1 MSEIALEQEELQS
14 LGTGGSL
21 PNSPDTGTNLID
33 DTTNRGDAGGA
44 LQTVEQQ
51 KNALEK
57 FIEQPA
63 VKRAAPAVLGLL
75 LVLFCIFFYMWITA
89 PGYRAVYPGMLE
101 SDRQTAYEL
110 LLSSGF
116 DVSIDTASGELQVSN
131 DRYHEARMIMASQN
145 IPKAASLSGLSTL
158 VEQGSI
164 TTSRFMEQVSY
175 KAAIE
180 SELAKSIEQIGSINS
195 ARVHIAESHQS
206 AFVRNKSPSK
216 ASVVVKPYP
225 GRSVSRSQ
233 ITAIVHLVSSS
244 VPHLD
249 RENVAVVDDL
259 GQLLTDSESDVALAL
274 TAAQSEHK
282 RSIESEYQ
290 SRVQQLISAIVG
302 LGNVRTEVD
311 VSVNFTEVESTFEEY
326 DRGGTGPS
334 KRSES
339 LQFERDSQLA
349 AEGIPGSFSNNPPE
363 IPSVEETRLIDGAP
377 GLGGNAVSSSST
389 TRNYEL
395 DREIRYVKQQ
405 VGSIERLSVA
415 VVINESAFESEEQE
429 IDDERV
435 DSELLRIRELVQGAI
450 GYDSARGDVVTVVS
464 SGFAKPVEDLVTTP
478 WYLEPDKLD
487 GYIKA
492 LAVFAGLFFIYFT
505 MGRPFLKELKAKSE
519 FEMPT
524 EQSEMNDG
532 LTDEE
537 RELVNAG
544 DVETIQ
550 DVTARLKPKAVG
562 IPAEYLDTSQPYD
575 QKVALMRFLVKD
587 DVGRVSNLLKR
598 WIADD

>member
-1 MSEIALEQEELQS
+1 MSDIALDQEALPIPDTAVDLSEPAEVAANLVENPAN
-14 LGTGGSL
+14 LDEPGIASL
-21 PNSPDTGTNLID
+21 PIN
-33 DTTNRGDAGGA
+33 
-44 LQTVEQQ
+44 VE
-51 KNALEK
+51 KSALER
-57 FIEQPA
+57 FLDQPA
-63 VKRAAPAVLGLL
+63 VRRSAPAVIGL
-75 LVLFCIFFYMWITA
+75 LVLLFCVFFYMWISA

-101 SDRQTAYEL
+101 SDRQVAYEL
-110 LLSSGF
+110 LLNSGF
-116 DVSIDTASGELQVSN
+116 DVKIDTASGELQVTN
-131 DRYHEARMIMASQN
+131 NRYHEARMIMAAQN
-145 IPKAASLSGLSTL
+145 IPKAAALGSLGSL

-175 KAAIE
+175 RAAME
-180 SELAKSIEQIGSINS
+180 SELAKSVEQIGSISS

-216 ASVVVKPYP
+216 ASVVVRPYP

-233 ITAIVHLVSSS
+233 IQAIVHLVSSS
-244 VPHLD
+244 VPHLVK
-249 RENVAVVDDL
+249 ENVTVVDDL

-282 RSIESEYQ
+282 KNIEVDYQ
-290 SRVQQLISAIVG
+290 KRIQQLISAIVG

-311 VSVNFTEVESTFEEY
+311 VSVNFTEMESTFEEF
-326 DRGGTGPS
+326 DRGGNGPRT
-334 KRSES
+334 RSES
-339 LQFERDSQLA
+339 LQIERDSQLLPSQ
-349 AEGIPGSFSNNPPE
+349 GIPGSLSNNPPE
-363 IPSVEETRLIDGAP
+363 IPNIEETRQNAGSTGTGGAD
-377 GLGGNAVSSSST
+377 LSSSST

-405 VGSIERLSVA
+405 VGAIERLSVA
-415 VVINESAFESEEQE
+415 VVINEYAFETDSEE
-429 IDDERV
+429 IDRDRL
-435 DSELLRIRELVQGAI
+435 DSEILRIRDLVQGAI
-450 GYDSARGDVVTVVS
+450 GYNTERGDIVTVVS
-464 SGFAKPVEDLVTTP
+464 SAFAKPVEEIVSLP

-487 GYIKA
+487 GYIRL
-492 LAVFAGLFFIYFT
+492 LAVFGALFFIYFT
-505 MGRPFLKELKAKSE
+505 MGRPFLRELRAKTE
-519 FEMPT
+519 LEVPT
-524 EQSEMNDG
+524 EMMDDDG

-537 RELVNAG
+537 RQLVSAG

-598 WIADD
+598 WINE

>member
-1 MSEIALEQEELQS
+1 MSDIALDQEALPTQDV
-14 LGTGGSL
+14 GTDLSE
-21 PNSPDTGTNLID
+21 PAEVGTNL
-33 DTTNRGDAGGA
+33 
-44 LQTVEQQ
+44 VENQVNLDESGSAVLPVDRE
-51 KNALEK
+51 KSALERYLDD
-57 FIEQPA
+57 PR
-63 VKRAAPAVLGLL
+63 VKQAAPAVIGL
-75 LVLFCIFFYMWITA
+75 LVLLFCVFFYMWISA

-116 DVSIDTASGELQVSN
+116 DVKINSTSGELEVTN
-131 DRYHEARMIMASQN
+131 DRYHEARMIMAAQN
-145 IPKAASLSGLSTL
+145 IPKSAALGSLGSL

-175 KAAIE
+175 RAAME
-180 SELAKSIEQIGSINS
+180 SELAKSVEQIGSISS

-216 ASVVVKPYP
+216 ASVVVRPYP

-233 ITAIVHLVSSS
+233 IQAIVHLVSSS

-249 RENVAVVDDL
+249 KENVTVVDDL
-259 GQLLTDSESDVALAL
+259 GQLLTDAESDVALAL

-282 RSIESEYQ
+282 KNIEIDYQ
-290 SRVQQLISAIVG
+290 NRIQQLISAIVG

-311 VSVNFTEVESTFEEY
+311 VSVNFTEVESTFEEF
-326 DRGGTGPS
+326 DRGGNGPS
-334 KRSES
+334 TRSES
-339 LQFERDSQLA
+339 LQIERDAQLSP
-349 AEGIPGSFSNNPPE
+349 EGIPGSISNQPPQVPN
-363 IPSVEETRLIDGAP
+363 IQASKNIGNSFGA
-377 GLGGNAVSSSST
+377 GGADVSASST

-405 VGSIERLSVA
+405 VGAIERLSVA
-415 VVINESAFESEEQE
+415 VVINETVFETDNEE
-429 IDDERV
+429 IDRGLL
-435 DSELLRIRELVQGAI
+435 DSEVLRIRDLVQGAI
-450 GYDSARGDVVTVVS
+450 GYNSERGDIVTVVS
-464 SGFAKPVEDLVTTP
+464 SVFAKPVEEIRSTP

-487 GYIKA
+487 GYVRL
-492 LAVFAGLFFIYFT
+492 LAVFGALFFIYFT
-505 MGRPFLKELKAKSE
+505 MGRPFIKELRAKSE
-519 FEMPT
+519 MELPT
-524 EQSEMNDG
+524 EQIDDDG

-537 RELVNAG
+537 RELMSAG
-544 DVETIQ
+544 DAETIQ

-598 WIADD
+598 WIIE

>member
-1 MSEIALEQEELQS
+1 MSDIALEQEA
-14 LGTGGSL
+14 L
-21 PNSPDTGTNLID
+21 PVPDTGIDFGDPDDVATGLVENTPTLGEPDAANLP
-33 DTTNRGDAGGA
+33 
-44 LQTVEQQ
+44 VER
-51 KNALEK
+51 EK
-57 FIEQPA
+57 TAVERFLDQPA
-63 VKRAAPAVLGLL
+63 VRRAAPAVLGLL
-75 LVLFCIFFYMWITA
+75 VLLFCVFFYMWISA

-110 LLSSGF
+110 LLNSGF
-116 DVSIDTASGELQVSN
+116 DVKIDTRSGELQVTT
-131 DRYHEARMIMASQN
+131 DRYHEARMIMAAQN
-145 IPKAASLSGLSTL
+145 IPKAAALGSIGTL

-175 KAAIE
+175 RAAME
-180 SELAKSIEQIGSINS
+180 SELAESVEQIGSISS

-233 ITAIVHLVSSS
+233 IQAIVHLVSSS

-249 RENVAVVDDL
+249 RENVTVVDNL

-282 RSIESEYQ
+282 KSIEIDYQ
-290 SRVQQLISAIVG
+290 NRIQQLISAIVG

-311 VSVNFTEVESTFEEY
+311 VSVNFTEVESTYEEF
-326 DRGGTGPS
+326 DRGGNGPS
-334 KRSES
+334 TRSES
-339 LQFERDSQLA
+339 LQIERDSQLA
-349 AEGIPGSFSNNPPE
+349 SEGIPGSLSNNPPE
-363 IPSVEETRLIDGAP
+363 IPNFEETRRIEDSS
-377 GLGGNAVSSSST
+377 GLGGAEVSSSST

-405 VGSIERLSVA
+405 VGAIERLSVA
-415 VVINESAFESEEQE
+415 VVINEYAFETEDEE
-429 IDDERV
+429 IDRERL
-435 DSELLRIRELVQGAI
+435 ENETLRIRDLVQGAI
-450 GYDSARGDVVTVVS
+450 GYNLERGDVVTVVS
-464 SGFAKPVEDLVTTP
+464 SAFARPVEEIESLP

-487 GYIKA
+487 GYIRL
-492 LAVFAGLFFIYFT
+492 LAVFGALFFIYFT
-505 MGRPFLKELKAKSE
+505 MGRPFLKELRAKTE
-519 FEMPT
+519 LELPT
-524 EQSEMNDG
+524 EQMDDDG

-537 RELVNAG
+537 RQLVSAG

-598 WIADD
+598 WIDE

>member
-1 MSEIALEQEELQS
+1 MSDIALDQEA
-14 LGTGGSL
+14 L
-21 PNSPDTGTNLID
+21 PIPDTAVDLSEPAEVAANLVENPPNLD
-33 DTTNRGDAGGA
+33 EAGIA
-44 LQTVEQQ
+44 TLPINVE
-51 KNALEK
+51 KSALER
-57 FIEQPA
+57 FLDQHA
-63 VKRAAPAVLGLL
+63 VRRSAPAVIGL
-75 LVLFCIFFYMWITA
+75 LVLLFCVFFYMWISA

-101 SDRQTAYEL
+101 SDRQVAYEL

-116 DVSIDTASGELQVSN
+116 DVKIDTTSGELQVTN
-131 DRYHEARMIMASQN
+131 NRYHEARMIMAAQN
-145 IPKAASLSGLSTL
+145 IPKAAALGSLGSL

-175 KAAIE
+175 RAAME
-180 SELAKSIEQIGSINS
+180 SELAKSVEQIGSISS

-216 ASVVVKPYP
+216 ASVVVRPYP

-233 ITAIVHLVSSS
+233 IQAIVHLVSSS
-244 VPHLD
+244 VPHLI
-249 RENVAVVDDL
+249 RENVTVVDDL

-282 RSIESEYQ
+282 KNIEVDYQ
-290 SRVQQLISAIVG
+290 NRIQQLISAIVG

-311 VSVNFTEVESTFEEY
+311 VSVNFTEMESTFEEF
-326 DRGGTGPS
+326 DRGGNGPRT
-334 KRSES
+334 RSES
-339 LQFERDSQLA
+339 LQIERDSQLLPSQ
-349 AEGIPGSFSNNPPE
+349 GIPGSLSNNPPE
-363 IPSVEETRLIDGAP
+363 IPNIEQTRQNADSTGTGGAD
-377 GLGGNAVSSSST
+377 LSSSST

-405 VGSIERLSVA
+405 VGAIERLSVA
-415 VVINESAFESEEQE
+415 VVINEHAFQTDSEEIDRDRLDNE
-429 IDDERV
+429 I
-435 DSELLRIRELVQGAI
+435 LRIRELVQGAI
-450 GYDSARGDVVTVVS
+450 GYNTERGDVVTVVS
-464 SGFAKPVEDLVTTP
+464 SAFAKPVEEIESTP

-487 GYIKA
+487 GYIRL
-492 LAVFAGLFFIYFT
+492 LAVFAALFFIYFT
-505 MGRPFLKELKAKSE
+505 MGRPFLRELRAKAE
-519 FEMPT
+519 LELPT
-524 EQSEMNDG
+524 EIMDDDG

-537 RELVNAG
+537 RQLVSAG

-598 WIADD
+598 WINE

>member
-1 MSEIALEQEELQS
+1 MSDIALDQEALPIPDTAVDLSEPAEVAANLVENPPN
-14 LGTGGSL
+14 LDEAGVASL
-21 PNSPDTGTNLID
+21 PIN
-33 DTTNRGDAGGA
+33 
-44 LQTVEQQ
+44 VE
-51 KNALEK
+51 KSALER
-57 FIEQPA
+57 FLDQPA
-63 VKRAAPAVLGLL
+63 VRRSAPAVIGM
-75 LVLFCIFFYMWITA
+75 LVLLFCVFFYMWISA

-101 SDRQTAYEL
+101 SDRQVAYEL
-110 LLSSGF
+110 LLNSGF
-116 DVSIDTASGELQVSN
+116 DVKIDTGSGELQVTN
-131 DRYHEARMIMASQN
+131 NRYHEARMIMAAQN
-145 IPKAASLSGLSTL
+145 IPKAAALGSLGSL

-175 KAAIE
+175 RAAME
-180 SELAKSIEQIGSINS
+180 SELAKSVEQIGSISS

-216 ASVVVKPYP
+216 ASVVVRPYP

-233 ITAIVHLVSSS
+233 IQAIVHLVSSS
-244 VPHLD
+244 VPHLVK
-249 RENVAVVDDL
+249 ENVTVVDDL

-282 RSIESEYQ
+282 KNIEVDYQ
-290 SRVQQLISAIVG
+290 NRIQQLISAIVG

-311 VSVNFTEVESTFEEY
+311 VSVNFTEMESTFEEF
-326 DRGGTGPS
+326 DRGGNGPRT
-334 KRSES
+334 RSES
-339 LQFERDSQLA
+339 LQIERDSQLLPSQ
-349 AEGIPGSFSNNPPE
+349 GIPGSLSNNPPE
-363 IPSVEETRLIDGAP
+363 IPNIEETRQNAGSTGTGGAD
-377 GLGGNAVSSSST
+377 LSSSST

-405 VGSIERLSVA
+405 VGAIERLSVA
-415 VVINESAFESEEQE
+415 VVINEYAFETDSEE
-429 IDDERV
+429 IDRDRL
-435 DSELLRIRELVQGAI
+435 DSEMVRIRDLVQGAI
-450 GYDSARGDVVTVVS
+450 GYNTERGDIVTVVS
-464 SGFAKPVEDLVTTP
+464 SAFAKPVQEIISIP

-487 GYIKA
+487 GYIRL
-492 LAVFAGLFFIYFT
+492 LAVFAALFFIYFT
-505 MGRPFLKELKAKSE
+505 MGRPFLRELRAKTE
-519 FEMPT
+519 LELPT
-524 EQSEMNDG
+524 EIMDDDG

-537 RELVNAG
+537 RQLVSAG

-598 WIADD
+598 WINE

>member
-1 MSEIALEQEELQS
+1 MSDIALDQEA
-14 LGTGGSL
+14 L
-21 PNSPDTGTNLID
+21 PSQDVGADLSEPAEVGTNLVENQVNTDESGSAVLPID
-33 DTTNRGDAGGA
+33 R
-44 LQTVEQQ
+44 E
-51 KNALEK
+51 KSALERYLDD
-57 FIEQPA
+57 PR
-63 VKRAAPAVLGLL
+63 VKQAAPVVIGL
-75 LVLFCIFFYMWITA
+75 LVLLFCVFFYMWISA

-116 DVSIDTASGELQVSN
+116 DVKINSTSGELEVTN
-131 DRYHEARMIMASQN
+131 DRYHEARMIMAAQN
-145 IPKAASLSGLSTL
+145 IPKSAALGSLGSL

-175 KAAIE
+175 RAAME
-180 SELAKSIEQIGSINS
+180 SELAKSVEQIGSISS

-216 ASVVVKPYP
+216 ASVVVRPYP

-233 ITAIVHLVSSS
+233 IQAIVHLVSSS

-249 RENVAVVDDL
+249 RENVTVVDDL
-259 GQLLTDSESDVALAL
+259 GQLLTDAESDVSLAL

-282 RSIESEYQ
+282 KNIEVDYQ
-290 SRVQQLISAIVG
+290 NRIQQLISAIVG

-311 VSVNFTEVESTFEEY
+311 VSVNFTEVESTFEEF
-326 DRGGTGPS
+326 DRGGNGPS
-334 KRSES
+334 TRSEF
-339 LQFERDSQLA
+339 LQMERDAQLS
-349 AEGIPGSFSNNPPE
+349 AEGIPGSISNQPPQVPNIE
-363 IPSVEETRLIDGAP
+363 ASKTIGNSFGA
-377 GLGGNAVSSSST
+377 GGADVSASST

-395 DREIRYVKQQ
+395 DREIRHVKQQ
-405 VGSIERLSVA
+405 VGAIERLSVA
-415 VVINESAFESEEQE
+415 VVINETVFETDSEE
-429 IDDERV
+429 IDR
-435 DSELLRIRELVQGAI
+435 ELLDREVLRIRDLVQGAI
-450 GYDSARGDVVTVVS
+450 GYNGERGDIVTVVS
-464 SGFAKPVEDLVTTP
+464 SAFAKPVDEIKSIP

-487 GYIKA
+487 GYIRL
-492 LAVFAGLFFIYFT
+492 LAVFGALFFIYFT
-505 MGRPFLKELKAKSE
+505 MGRPFIKELRAKSE
-519 FEMPT
+519 MELPT
-524 EQSEMNDG
+524 EQIDDDG

-537 RELVNAG
+537 RELMSAG
-544 DVETIQ
+544 DAETIQ

-598 WIADD
+598 WIIE

>member
-1 MSEIALEQEELQS
+1 MSDIAVDQEA
-14 LGTGGSL
+14 L
-21 PNSPDTGTNLID
+21 PTPDIGVDLSEPAEMGTNLVENQVNTDESSREVLPID
-33 DTTNRGDAGGA
+33 RERS
-44 LQTVEQQ
+44 V
-51 KNALEK
+51 LERYLDD
-57 FIEQPA
+57 PR
-63 VKRAAPAVLGLL
+63 VKQAAPVVVGL
-75 LVLFCIFFYMWITA
+75 LVLLFCVFFYMWISA

-116 DVSIDTASGELQVSN
+116 DVKINSTSGELEVAN
-131 DRYHEARMIMASQN
+131 DRYHEARMIMAAQN
-145 IPKAASLSGLSTL
+145 IPKSAALGSLGSL

-175 KAAIE
+175 RAAME
-180 SELAKSIEQIGSINS
+180 SELAKSVEQIGSISS

-216 ASVVVKPYP
+216 ASVVVRPYP

-233 ITAIVHLVSSS
+233 IQAIVHLVSSS

-249 RENVAVVDDL
+249 RENVTVVDDL
-259 GQLLTDSESDVALAL
+259 GQLLTDAESDVALAL

-282 RSIESEYQ
+282 KNIEIDYQ
-290 SRVQQLISAIVG
+290 NRIQQLISAIVG

-311 VSVNFTEVESTFEEY
+311 VSVNFTEVESTFEEF
-326 DRGGTGPS
+326 DRGGNGPS
-334 KRSES
+334 TRSES
-339 LQFERDSQLA
+339 LQIERDAQLS
-349 AEGIPGSFSNNPPE
+349 AEGIPGSISNQPPQVPN
-363 IPSVEETRLIDGAP
+363 IQASKNIQNSFGA
-377 GLGGNAVSSSST
+377 GGADVSASST

-405 VGSIERLSVA
+405 VGAIERLSVA
-415 VVINESAFESEEQE
+415 VVINETVFETDSEE
-429 IDDERV
+429 IDRGLL
-435 DSELLRIRELVQGAI
+435 DSEVLRIRDLVQGAI
-450 GYDSARGDVVTVVS
+450 GYNSERGDIVTVVS
-464 SGFAKPVEDLVTTP
+464 SAFAKPVEEIRSTP

-487 GYIKA
+487 GYIRL
-492 LAVFAGLFFIYFT
+492 LAVFGALFFIYFT
-505 MGRPFLKELKAKSE
+505 MGRPFIKELKAKSE
-519 FEMPT
+519 MELPT
-524 EQSEMNDG
+524 EQIDDDG

-537 RELVNAG
+537 RELMSAG
-544 DVETIQ
+544 DAETIQ

-598 WIADD
+598 WIIE

>member
-1 MSEIALEQEELQS
+1 MSDIAVDQEA
-14 LGTGGSL
+14 L
-21 PNSPDTGTNLID
+21 PTPDIGVDLSEPAEMGTNLVENQVNTDESSREVLPID
-33 DTTNRGDAGGA
+33 RERS
-44 LQTVEQQ
+44 V
-51 KNALEK
+51 LERYLDD
-57 FIEQPA
+57 PR
-63 VKRAAPAVLGLL
+63 VKQAAPVVVGL
-75 LVLFCIFFYMWITA
+75 LVLLFCVFFYMWISA

-116 DVSIDTASGELQVSN
+116 DVKINSTSGELEVAN
-131 DRYHEARMIMASQN
+131 DRYHEARMIMAAQN
-145 IPKAASLSGLSTL
+145 IPKSAALGSLGSL

-175 KAAIE
+175 RAAME
-180 SELAKSIEQIGSINS
+180 SELAKSVEQIGSISS

-216 ASVVVKPYP
+216 ASVVVRPYP

-233 ITAIVHLVSSS
+233 IQAIVHLVSSS

-249 RENVAVVDDL
+249 RENVTVVDDL
-259 GQLLTDSESDVALAL
+259 GQLLTDAESDVALAL

-282 RSIESEYQ
+282 KNIEIDYQ
-290 SRVQQLISAIVG
+290 NRIQQLISAIVG

-311 VSVNFTEVESTFEEY
+311 VSVNFTEVESTFEEF
-326 DRGGTGPS
+326 DRGGSGPS
-334 KRSES
+334 TRSES
-339 LQFERDSQLA
+339 LQIERDAQLS
-349 AEGIPGSFSNNPPE
+349 AEGIPGSISNQPPQVPN
-363 IPSVEETRLIDGAP
+363 IQASKNIQNSFGA
-377 GLGGNAVSSSST
+377 GGADVSASST

-405 VGSIERLSVA
+405 VGAIERLSVA
-415 VVINESAFESEEQE
+415 VVINETVFETDSEE
-429 IDDERV
+429 IDRGLL
-435 DSELLRIRELVQGAI
+435 DSEVLRIRDLVQGAI
-450 GYDSARGDVVTVVS
+450 GYNSERGDIVTVVS
-464 SGFAKPVEDLVTTP
+464 SAFAKPVEEMSSTP

-487 GYIKA
+487 GYIRL
-492 LAVFAGLFFIYFT
+492 LAVFGALFFIYFT
-505 MGRPFLKELKAKSE
+505 MGRPFIKELKAKSE
-519 FEMPT
+519 MELPT
-524 EQSEMNDG
+524 EQIDDDG

-537 RELVNAG
+537 RELMSAG
-544 DVETIQ
+544 DAETIQ

-598 WIADD
+598 WIIE

>member
-1 MSEIALEQEELQS
+1 MSDIALEQEA
-14 LGTGGSL
+14 L
-21 PNSPDTGTNLID
+21 PVPDTAIDLSEPVEAAANIVENTPNLD
-33 DTTNRGDAGGA
+33 EPGRAALPVDREKGA
-44 LQTVEQQ
+44 VERF
-51 KNALEK
+51 LDE
-57 FIEQPA
+57 PA
-63 VKRAAPAVLGLL
+63 VRRAAPAVVGLL
-75 LVLFCIFFYMWITA
+75 VLLFCIFFYMWISA

-116 DVSIDTASGELQVSN
+116 DVMIDTTSGELQVTN
-131 DRYHEARMIMASQN
+131 DRYHEARMVMAAQN
-145 IPKAASLSGLSTL
+145 IPKAAALGSLGTL

-175 KAAIE
+175 RAAME
-180 SELAKSIEQIGSINS
+180 SELAKTVEQIGSISS

-225 GRSVSRSQ
+225 GRAVSRSQ
-233 ITAIVHLVSSS
+233 IQAIVHLVSSS
-244 VPHLD
+244 VPLLD
-249 RENVAVVDDL
+249 KENVTVVDDL

-282 RSIESEYQ
+282 KNIEVDYQ
-290 SRVQQLISAIVG
+290 NRIQQLISAIVG

-311 VSVNFTEVESTFEEY
+311 VSVNFTEVESTYEEY
-326 DRGGTGPS
+326 DRGGKGPS
-334 KRSES
+334 TRSES
-339 LQFERDSQLA
+339 LQVDRDSQLS
-349 AEGIPGSFSNNPPE
+349 AEGIPGSLSNSPPE
-363 IPSVEETRLIDGAP
+363 IPNIEQTRNTDGSI
-377 GLGGNAVSSSST
+377 GYGGAEVSSSST

-405 VGSIERLSVA
+405 VGAIERLSVA
-415 VVINESAFESEEQE
+415 VVINEYAFENENAE
-429 IDDERV
+429 IDRERL
-435 DSELLRIRELVQGAI
+435 DSEIIRIRDLVQGAI
-450 GYDSARGDVVTVVS
+450 GYNTDRGDIVTVVS
-464 SGFAKPVEDLVTTP
+464 SAFARPVEELDALP

-487 GYIKA
+487 GYIRL
-492 LAVFAGLFFIYFT
+492 LAVFAALFFIYFT
-505 MGRPFLKELKAKSE
+505 MGRPFLKEMRAKTE
-519 FEMPT
+519 LEMPM
-524 EQSEMNDG
+524 EQLDDDG

-537 RELVNAG
+537 RELVSAG
-544 DVETIQ
+544 DAETIQ

-598 WIADD
+598 WIDE

>member
-1 MSEIALEQEELQS
+1 MSDIALEQEA
-14 LGTGGSL
+14 L
-21 PNSPDTGTNLID
+21 PVPDTGIDFGDPDDVATGLVENTPTLGEPDAANLP
-33 DTTNRGDAGGA
+33 
-44 LQTVEQQ
+44 VER
-51 KNALEK
+51 EK
-57 FIEQPA
+57 TAVERFLDQPA
-63 VKRAAPAVLGLL
+63 VRRAAPAVLGLL
-75 LVLFCIFFYMWITA
+75 VLLFCVFFYMWISA

-110 LLSSGF
+110 LLNSGF
-116 DVSIDTASGELQVSN
+116 DVKIDTRSGELQVTT
-131 DRYHEARMIMASQN
+131 DRYHEARMIMAAQN
-145 IPKAASLSGLSTL
+145 IPKAAALGSIGTL

-175 KAAIE
+175 RAAME
-180 SELAKSIEQIGSINS
+180 SELAESVEQIGSISS

-233 ITAIVHLVSSS
+233 IQAIVHLVSSS

-249 RENVAVVDDL
+249 RENVTVVDDL

-282 RSIESEYQ
+282 KSIEIDYQ
-290 SRVQQLISAIVG
+290 NRIQQLISAIVG

-311 VSVNFTEVESTFEEY
+311 VSVNFTEVESTYEEF
-326 DRGGTGPS
+326 DRGGNGPS
-334 KRSES
+334 TRSES
-339 LQFERDSQLA
+339 LQIERDSQLA
-349 AEGIPGSFSNNPPE
+349 SEGIPGSLSNNPPE
-363 IPSVEETRLIDGAP
+363 IPNFEETRRIEDSS
-377 GLGGNAVSSSST
+377 GLGGAEVSSSST

-405 VGSIERLSVA
+405 VGAIERLSVA
-415 VVINESAFESEEQE
+415 VVINEYAFETEDEE
-429 IDDERV
+429 IDRERL
-435 DSELLRIRELVQGAI
+435 ENETLRIRDLVQGAI
-450 GYDSARGDVVTVVS
+450 GYNVERGDVVTVVS
-464 SGFAKPVEDLVTTP
+464 SAFARPVEEIESLP

-487 GYIKA
+487 GYIRL
-492 LAVFAGLFFIYFT
+492 LAVFAALFFIYFT
-505 MGRPFLKELKAKSE
+505 MGRPFLKELRAKTE
-519 FEMPT
+519 LELPT
-524 EQSEMNDG
+524 EQMDDDG

-537 RELVNAG
+537 RQLVSAG

-598 WIADD
+598 WIDE

>member
-1 MSEIALEQEELQS
+1 MSEIALEQ
-14 LGTGGSL
+14 
-21 PNSPDTGTNLID
+21 
-33 DTTNRGDAGGA
+33 
-44 LQTVEQQ
+44 
-51 KNALEK
+51 NALSASADLDDVSTSLVQSGQDQGEVGQTNVPAEK
-57 FIEQPA
+57 QKTALERFMEEPA
-63 VKRAAPAVLGLL
+63 VRRAAPAVLALL
-75 LVLFCIFFYMWITA
+75 VVLFCVFFYMWISA

-110 LLSSGF
+110 LSSSGF
-116 DVSIDTASGELQVSN
+116 DVQIDTTSGELEVTN
-131 DRYHEARMIMASQN
+131 DRYHEARMVMAAQN
-145 IPKAASLSGLSTL
+145 IPRSSSLGSIGSL

-175 KAAIE
+175 RAAIE
-180 SELAKSIEQIGSINS
+180 SELAESIEQIGSISS

-233 ITAIVHLVSSS
+233 IQAIVHLVSSS

-249 RENVAVVDDL
+249 REKVTVVDDL

-274 TAAQSEHK
+274 TAAQTEHK
-282 RSIESEYQ
+282 KGIETDYQ
-290 SRVQQLISAIVG
+290 NRVQQLISAIVG

-311 VSVNFTEVESTFEEY
+311 AIVNFTEVESTFEEF
-326 DRGGTGPS
+326 DRGGTGPRT
-334 KRSES
+334 RSES
-339 LQFERDSQLA
+339 LQVERDEVLA
-349 AEGIPGSFSNNPPE
+349 AKGIPGSLSNNPPE
-363 IPSVEETRLIDGAP
+363 IPNVEETRRIADSEASTGYGVA
-377 GLGGNAVSSSST
+377 SSST

-405 VGSIERLSVA
+405 VGEIRRLSVA
-415 VVINESAFESEEQE
+415 VVINENAFQNEDEQL
-429 IDDERV
+429 DEGRLEK
-435 DSELLRIRELVQGAI
+435 ELVRIRDLVQGAI
-450 GYDSARGDVVTVVS
+450 GYDSQRGDIVTVVS
-464 SGFAKPVEDLVTTP
+464 SKFAKPVEEIDETP
-478 WYLEPDKLD
+478 WYFEPDKLD
-487 GYIKA
+487 GYIRL
-492 LAVFAGLFFIYFT
+492 LAVFAALIFIYFT
-505 MGRPFLKELKAKSE
+505 MGRPFLKELKPKDE
-519 FEMPT
+519 LELPL
-524 EQSEMNDG
+524 EQMEDDG

-537 RELVNAG
+537 RELVSSG
-544 DVETIQ
+544 DLETIQ

-598 WIADD
+598 WIEE

>member
-1 MSEIALEQEELQS
+1 MSDIALEQEA
-14 LGTGGSL
+14 L
-21 PNSPDTGTNLID
+21 PVPDTGIDFGDPDDVATGLVENTPTLGEPDAANLP
-33 DTTNRGDAGGA
+33 
-44 LQTVEQQ
+44 VER
-51 KNALEK
+51 EK
-57 FIEQPA
+57 TAVERFLDQPA
-63 VKRAAPAVLGLL
+63 VRRAAPAVLGLL
-75 LVLFCIFFYMWITA
+75 VLLFCVFFYMWISA

-110 LLSSGF
+110 LLNSGF
-116 DVSIDTASGELQVSN
+116 DVKIDTRSGELQVTT
-131 DRYHEARMIMASQN
+131 DRYHEARMIMAAQN
-145 IPKAASLSGLSTL
+145 IPKAAALGSIGTL

-175 KAAIE
+175 RAAME
-180 SELAKSIEQIGSINS
+180 SELAESVEQIGSISS

-233 ITAIVHLVSSS
+233 IQAIVHLVSSS

-249 RENVAVVDDL
+249 RENVTVVDDL

-282 RSIESEYQ
+282 KSIEIDYQ
-290 SRVQQLISAIVG
+290 NRIQQLISAIVG

-311 VSVNFTEVESTFEEY
+311 VSVNFTEVESTYEEF
-326 DRGGTGPS
+326 DRGGNGPS
-334 KRSES
+334 TRSES
-339 LQFERDSQLA
+339 LQIERDSQLA
-349 AEGIPGSFSNNPPE
+349 SEGIPGSLSNNPPE
-363 IPSVEETRLIDGAP
+363 IPNFEETRRIEDSS
-377 GLGGNAVSSSST
+377 GLGGAEVSSSST

-405 VGSIERLSVA
+405 VGAIERLSVA
-415 VVINESAFESEEQE
+415 VVINEYAFETEDEE
-429 IDDERV
+429 IDRERL
-435 DSELLRIRELVQGAI
+435 ENETLRIRDLVQGAI
-450 GYDSARGDVVTVVS
+450 GYNLERGDVVTVVS
-464 SGFAKPVEDLVTTP
+464 SAFARPVEEIESLP

-487 GYIKA
+487 GYIRL
-492 LAVFAGLFFIYFT
+492 LAVFGALFFIYFT
-505 MGRPFLKELKAKSE
+505 MGRPFLKELRAKTE
-519 FEMPT
+519 LELPT
-524 EQSEMNDG
+524 EQMDDDG

-537 RELVNAG
+537 RQLVSAG

-598 WIADD
+598 WIDE